1 MPKKTKVL
9 NQKAWGPSGDLAMRR
24 LAEPF
29 FNPSLSDNL
38 QKRVRFALDNAGIL
52 KYRNQIE
59 ERLINAIAQAIDYK
73 THPYKSYNFKKLT
86 KVSFGTSRTRGPR
99 QKELVRFYLMHALFS
114 IWRKY
119 FQIEPTISRKIV
131 TGDEHTQ
138 RSPFVSFAHDIL
150 LIAGIRKVEDN
161 LTRYRSYEKAT
172 LKGLSYEEWVQECKQ
187 KTEQRASKNT

>member
-1 MPKKTKVL
+1 MPKKIQTFK
-9 NQKAWGPSGDLAMRR
+9 QKDWGPRGDLALSR
-24 LAEPF
+24 LSEPF
-29 FNPSLSDNL
+29 IKPSLSDEL
-38 QKRVRFALDNAGIL
+38 QEKVKLALDGARIL
-52 KYRNQIE
+52 GRRSQLE

-73 THPYKSYNFKKLT
+73 THPYKPYNFKKLT

-99 QKELVRFYLMHALFS
+99 QKELVRFYLIHTLFW

-119 FQIEPTISRKIV
+119 FRLEPTISRKIV

-138 RSPFVSFAHDIL
+138 RSPFVSFARDIL

-187 KTEQRASKNT
+187 KTEQRASQNT